1 MSATV
6 HQESPE
12 LKLNRLLE
20 SCHRNLKSVDDDLI
34 RKAFQFSFAAHKD
47 ITRASGEPYFI
58 HPLAVATILA
68 EELRLDDISVA
79 AALLHDVIEDTEYEY
94 DFLKKEFGQTVANLV
109 DGATKITDMFKS
121 HEVTEAESFR
131 KLMLFMI
138 KDIRVILVKF
148 ADRLHNMR
156 TLNYLPQAKQ
166 IKIATETLDIYAP
179 LAHRFGLWQIK
190 WEFEDLSFKYL
201 NPESYE
207 DIFRKVN
214 TRREEREQYIQNFT
228 DPISKRLTEAGFKFE
243 LSGRPKH
250 FFSIYNKMVK
260 RSKPFEEIYD
270 LFAVRIIL
278 DTTQAYDCFTVYG
291 IVSDIYFP
299 VPVRFKDYISV
310 PKHNGYQSIHT
321 TVVGQDGKL
330 VEVQI
335 RTRKMHEIAE
345 KGVAAHWSYKEA
357 GESVV
362 NKQSDEWISWVREIF
377 EQADNADNPNQFIE
391 DFKLNLFQDEIFVF
405 TPKGD
410 LKILPKGSTPVDFA
424 YEIHTN
430 VGNHCIGAKINGKIV
445 PLNTRIE
452 NGNQV
457 EIITSK
463 NQKPN
468 QDWEKFVVTHKAKSK
483 IRAFL
488 NEEKRK
494 VTELGREMWDKKVRK
509 LKLKF
514 TDLELNKL
522 IQDMKYSN
530 QNSFFYA
537 VGFGIVNHEEF
548 LDRYVARQAAKKDQ
562 KADEKPEFGTFEEFV
577 KTSRSSQKSL
587 VVEGK
592 SANIQMNYAKCCNPV
607 PGDDIIGYV
616 TIGEGIKVHR
626 RNCRNIAGYSTGD
639 VTRLVEV
646 DWPKGAHEDF
656 MAGIRLSGEDRKGM
670 VSDITNVISKTLNTN
685 IRGLNF
691 NTKDGIFDGSIIVYV
706 NDVDHLARIIDR
718 IKRVEGVKSVARL
731 EE

>member
-6 HQESPE
+6 QQESPE
-12 LKLNRLLE
+12 LKLNRLLD

-94 DFLKKEFGQTVANLV
+94 EFLKKEFGQTVANLV

-548 LDRYVARQAAKKDQ
+548 LDRYVARQIAKKDQ
-562 KADEKPEFGTFEEFV
+562 KPDEKPEFGTFEEFV

-706 NDVDHLARIIDR
+706 NDVDHLVRIIDR

>member
-1 MSATV
+1 MSVSLLNEIAE
-6 HQESPE
+6 QN
-12 LKLNRLLE
+12 LNRLLE
-20 SCHRNLKSVDDDLI
+20 TCHRNLKTVDDGLI
-34 RKAFQFSFAAHKD
+34 RKAFQFSYTAHQNIK
-47 ITRASGEPYFI
+47 RASGEPYFI

-68 EELRLDDISVA
+68 EELILDDISVA
-79 AALLHDVIEDTEYEY
+79 AALLHDIIEDTDYEF
-94 DFLKKEFGQTVANLV
+94 DFLKKEFGITVANLV

-156 TLNYLPQAKQ
+156 TLQFLPHPKQ

-190 WEFEDLSFKYL
+190 WELEDLSFKYL

-214 TRREEREQYIQNFT
+214 ARREEREGYINQFT
-228 DPISKRLTEAGFKFE
+228 DPIAERLTAAGFHFE

-250 FFSIYNKMVK
+250 FYSIYNKMVN
-260 RSKPFEEIYD
+260 RGKPFEEIYD

-278 DTTQAYDCFTVYG
+278 DTQQAYDCFTVYG

-321 TVVGQDGKL
+321 TVVGPAGKL

-377 EQADNADNPNQFIE
+377 DQADSSDNPNQFIE
-391 DFKLNLFQDEIFVF
+391 DFKLNLFQDEIFIF

-445 PLNTRIE
+445 PLNTRID

-468 QDWEKFVVTHKAKSK
+468 PDWEKFVVTHKAKSK

-494 VTELGREMWDKKVRK
+494 ITELGREMWEKRVRK
-509 LKLKF
+509 SKLKF

-522 IQDMKYSN
+522 IQDLKYPN
-530 QNSFFYA
+530 QSAFFHA
-537 VGFGIVNHEEF
+537 VGFGLFNHEEF
-548 LDRYVARQAAKKDQ
+548 LEKYVIRQTAKKEP

-577 KTSRSSQKSL
+577 KTSRSGQKTL

-592 SANIQMNYAKCCNPV
+592 NANIQMNYAKCCNPV
-607 PGDDIIGYV
+607 PGDEIVGYV

-626 RNCRNIAGYSTGD
+626 KNCRNIVNYSNSE
-639 VTRLVEV
+639 VLRLVDV

-656 MAGIRLSGEDRKGM
+656 MAGIRLSGEDRKGL
-670 VSDITNVISKTLNTN
+670 VSDITNVISKTMNTN

-691 NTKDGIFDGSIIVYV
+691 NTKDGIFDGSIIVFV
-706 NDVDHLARIIDR
+706 NDVEHLLRIIDR
-718 IKRVEGVKSVARL
+718 IKRIEGVKSVARL